1 VIEKAS
7 DGLTAAEV
15 ARRLGV
21 DPATVR
27 NWIRLGKL
35 PAVSFGPDG
44 TVVRVDPAELDKLR
58 QPVIPKTKRPVA
70 EVESD
75 PP

>member
-1 VIEKAS
+1 MMEKAS

-21 DPATVR
+21 DAQTVR
-27 NWIRLGKL
+27 NWIHSGKL

-58 QPVIPKTKRPVA
+58 QPVIPTTKRPRGRG
-70 EVESD
+70 
-75 PP
+75 

>member
-1 VIEKAS
+1 MSPTPAKIASVIEKAS

-21 DPATVR
+21 DPQTVR
-27 NWIRLGKL
+27 NWIHSGKL
-35 PAVSFGPDG
+35 PAVSFGPAG

-58 QPVIPKTKRPVA
+58 QPVIPKTK
-70 EVESD
+70 
-75 PP
+75 

>member
-1 VIEKAS
+1 V
-7 DGLTAAEV
+7 V

-21 DPATVR
+21 DAQTVR
-27 NWIRLGKL
+27 NWIHSGKL

-58 QPVIPKTKRPVA
+58 APRSTRTGLCADAARGGRAVTTL
-70 EVESD
+70 
-75 PP
+75 